1 MRAAAALAD
10 MPPRAQMPPDSHVQP
25 DEVVSALRANKV
37 PLVEIAKH
45 LEAAR
50 PAGSAPWHAW
60 HVWQEALRREMGEE
74 HDLRAEVERVLDL
87 LARGGVTSVLFKSCG
102 GIPYRSSNV
111 DLLVS
116 PGRMDEAARLLE
128 RDGHLRFPHYREDR
142 KVLFRRFCHGRS
154 VICVHLHSAVS
165 WGRILILEGDGVIER
180 SRPSPEGVYRL
191 ACLEDLLLITLAHAL
206 YETDQLRLADLRAV
220 RLCAGEPAFDWEAV
234 FARAKERCWETGF
247 CAMLVLASAIEMSLY
262 GASRVPPDILTRARA
277 ALDGSW
283 WAGRYIHAAGA
294 RLIKRPPE
302 RLPFPIVKAYAKLH
316 YLARLMN
323 EAGRSPAGRFTDVGA
338 TVCNLAANR
347 LRLRCRPAAVVS
359 LSGIDGSGKSAAIRA
374 LREAMVLCEI
384 PTRVVWSRGGFTF
397 GMQAVKKAAR
407 TALPAGIPGPGQSA
421 AKARLL
427 SGRVAGTLF
436 AAAVV
441 VEQAMHYLI
450 RVRLPRRAGFSIL
463 CDRSG
468 IDTAVDL
475 LAKLS
480 PDRLVARRA
489 AGLVLSSAPKA
500 DLAILLRLSA
510 EEAARRKPDEVGLE
524 MLRMQ
529 ARLFEEV
536 AAGRR
541 MMIVEAGRPEADVIG
556 EVVEKSLRA
565 AFSVFGGARRIPR

>member
-1 MRAAAALAD
+1 MNAPAIRAAAALAD
-10 MPPRAQMPPDSHVQP
+10 MPPRAQMSPGSGVRTA
-25 DEVVSALRANKV
+25 EVVSALRANKV
-37 PLVEIAKH
+37 PLVEISKH

-50 PAGSAPWHAW
+50 PTGSAPWHAW

-74 HDLRAEVERVLDL
+74 HDLRVEVERVLDL
-87 LARGGVTSVLFKSCG
+87 LARGGITSVLFKSCG

-128 RDGHLRFPHYREDR
+128 TDGHLRFPHYREDR
-142 KVLFRRFCHGRS
+142 KVLFRRFRH
-154 VICVHLHSAVS
+154 
-165 WGRILILEGDGVIER
+165 
-180 SRPSPEGVYRL
+180 
-191 ACLEDLLLITLAHAL
+191 
-206 YETDQLRLADLRAV
+206 
-220 RLCAGEPAFDWEAV
+220 
-234 FARAKERCWETGF
+234 
-247 CAMLVLASAIEMSLY
+247 
-262 GASRVPPDILTRARA
+262 
-277 ALDGSW
+277 
-283 WAGRYIHAAGA
+283 
-294 RLIKRPPE
+294 
-302 RLPFPIVKAYAKLH
+302 
-316 YLARLMN
+316 
-323 EAGRSPAGRFTDVGA
+323 GRSPAGRIADVGA

-359 LSGIDGSGKSAAIRA
+359 LSRIDGSGKSAAIRA

-384 PTRVVWSRGGFTF
+384 PTRVVWSRGGFTL

-450 RVRLPRRAGFSIL
+450 RVRLPRRAGLSIL

-480 PDRLVARRA
+480 PDRLVARR
-489 AGLVLSSAPKA
+489 G
-500 DLAILLRLSA
+500 D
-510 EEAARRKPDEVGLE
+510 G
-524 MLRMQ
+524 
-529 ARLFEEV
+529 
-536 AAGRR
+536 
-541 MMIVEAGRPEADVIG
+541 
-556 EVVEKSLRA
+556 
-565 AFSVFGGARRIPR
+565 